1 MINLI
6 SHTDNE
12 FYNMKPTR
20 LRDARLAALIAQNTA
35 WSKLGLSGLRDLR
48 AYEWGVEMPDDDMY
62 QKMSELYGKSVKYL
76 KGELDV

>member
-1 MINLI
+1 MI

-20 LRDARLAALIAQNTA
+20 LRNARVDALISQNAA

-48 AYEWGVEMPDDDMY
+48 AYEWGLETPDDALY

-76 KGELDV
+76 KGEQDV